1 MKRLVCPSCKK
12 RLPAS
17 YIDMAAA
24 GAKGGKAGGEVKRR
38 SREHYSAAGKKSA
51 ETRRAKAE
59 RLAELGVGKVVL
71 PQHIKDSQ
79 RKARAAQNYRMRK
92 YGITRDQAK
101 RLIAEDYEIQQER
114 ESADQLG
121 ADGNY
126 IEDES

>member
-17 YIDMAAA
+17 FIDMAAA

-71 PQHIKDSQ
+71 PQHIKDAQ
-79 RKARAAQNYRMRK
+79 RKARARLKYYMRR
-92 YGITRDQAK
+92 YGLTEEEAK
-101 RLIAEDYEIQQER
+101 RRIYENQHLRAERDELSEA
-114 ESADQLG
+114 EEADRSG
-121 ADGNY
+121 DW
-126 IEDES
+126 